1 MITYLRERRL
11 LGIVNGLWMSAALWL
26 IIIWLIGC
34 GGSPQASLQ
43 APAPPAPVAAPPPV
57 PPSSPPPAPPPPS
70 TPPSIPTT
78 WTVTDLAPLPG
89 FNASQAN
96 AVNAAGVVVGYSET
110 PLGVTEATMW
120 ATCTDSTSPCHGQ
133 VIDLGPGIA
142 TAVNDSNHVVG
153 YSVDDT
159 GL

>member
-1 MITYLRERRL
+1 MITYLRERGL
-11 LGIVNGLWMSAALWL
+11 LGVVNGLWMSAALWL
-26 IIIWLIGC
+26 VIIWLIGC
-34 GGSPQASLQ
+34 GGQPTSHILPV
-43 APAPPAPVAAPPPV
+43 PAAPAPVAAPPP
-57 PPSSPPPAPPPPS
+57 AP
-70 TPPSIPTT
+70 TIPTT

>member
-70 TPPSIPTT
+70 TPPSVPTS
-78 WTVTDLAPLPG
+78 WTVTELAPLPG

-110 PLGVTEATMW
+110 PAGVTEATMW
-120 ATCTDSTSPCHGQ
+120 ANGVT
-133 VIDLGPGIA
+133 IDLGPGIA
-142 TAVNDSNHVVG
+142 TAVNDSNHAVG

-159 GL
+159 GLIVIA